1 MPVRARKTNHLRLS
15 FLPQIDTWLRF
26 RTARQIKAVI
36 RPRKKNISKVC
47 RLANCLIIDCIKERL
62 KVANSISLT
71 PRVKT
76 CGKNCNLIPYKV
88 LVCYKSIK
96 NIVGMLESRKR
107 PRKVSE
113 KKESRQLALE
123 TCFVFRF
130 VFVLLNVDPIA
141 NKPAFEYLLV
151 TN

>member
-1 MPVRARKTNHLRLS
+1 
-15 FLPQIDTWLRF
+15 
-26 RTARQIKAVI
+26 
-36 RPRKKNISKVC
+36 
-47 RLANCLIIDCIKERL
+47 
-62 KVANSISLT
+62 
-71 PRVKT
+71 
-76 CGKNCNLIPYKV
+76 
-88 LVCYKSIK
+88 
-96 NIVGMLESRKR
+96 MLERRIR